1 MSSYDHVNTDPE
13 KYAKSP
19 RRRYLFVHLPASILM
34 AQHLLC
40 LDIMSESAMHGDKI
54 ENVWEFKVIPWYV
67 NGRSNPKGSGQQPEA
82 GPQTPF
88 ADDI

>member
-54 ENVWEFKVIPWYV
+54 ENV
-67 NGRSNPKGSGQQPEA
+67 
-82 GPQTPF
+82 
-88 ADDI
+88 